1 MKIQYSLQYPYPDIT
16 KTYEVRYEAPE
27 FNGYTVAG
35 SEAFT
40 LSVTYHKDR
49 VLDVSGSGQLK
60 LLIPC
65 DRCLSDV
72 EVPVSYEIEDA
83 IRLDQHTDAD
93 GEEIFCLQDDE
104 FLDVDLLAEPFI
116 MMNLPMKV
124 LCRNDCKGICE
135 RCGANLNLGP
145 CACQKSEAPT
155 KMAEA
160 LMKALQNTNLK

>member
-72 EVPVSYEIEDA
+72 EVPASYEIEDA
-83 IRLDQHTDAD
+83 IRHSMPEKLHAKN
-93 GEEIFCLQDDE
+93 IAA
-104 FLDVDLLAEPFI
+104 V
-116 MMNLPMKV
+116 
-124 LCRNDCKGICE
+124 
-135 RCGANLNLGP
+135 
-145 CACQKSEAPT
+145 EAAA
-155 KMAEA
+155 KEA
-160 LMKALQNTNLK
+160 GQ